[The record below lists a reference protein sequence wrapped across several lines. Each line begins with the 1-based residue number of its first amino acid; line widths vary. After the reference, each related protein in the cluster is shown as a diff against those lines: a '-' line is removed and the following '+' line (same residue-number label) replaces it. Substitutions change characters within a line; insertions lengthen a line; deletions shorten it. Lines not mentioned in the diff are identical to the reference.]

1 MGSVA
6 GLFVLSGL
14 VLFYVGFLLLLCC
27 QAEGYFDDGCD
38 DGRVACCAA
47 LGLMFG
53 GSVCGVVPAVLAW
66 GGWWVS

>member
-1 MGSVA
+1 MVSVA
-6 GLFVLSGL
+6 ELFVLSGL

-27 QAEGYFDDGCD
+27 HADGYFDDGCD

-53 GSVCGVVPAVLAW
+53 GLVCVAVPVGLMW
-66 GGWWVS
+66 SGLL